1 MSLAL
6 ALAILGAS
14 LCFFA
19 SGALC
24 FTFAIAAIRPPKV
37 YRARRRDD
45 DADLPAELTVDDV
58 LSVPM
63 NADAEQKRN

>member
-1 MSLAL
+1 LNLAL
-6 ALAILGAS
+6 GLAILGVS

-37 YRARRRDD
+37 YRARRRDH

-63 NADAEQKRN
+63 NADAERTRN